1 MSYTIAGRAIKSF
14 PRRPAPSPVIKLIRS
29 ALGTIFSTIGIAL
42 ASSGGDKKEQAAPP
56 AAKDDTSIN
65 TGNKEED
72 DFIRQFV
79 AAAEE
84 KGDDGKH

>member
-1 MSYTIAGRAIKSF
+1 MESF
-14 PRRPAPSPVIKLIRS
+14 PHRPAPFPVGKLTRS

-72 DFIRQFV
+72 DL
-79 AAAEE
+79 
-84 KGDDGKH
+84 